1 MPDAPTMA
9 EAGVPDQVSDTL
21 QFVLA
26 PSGTPPDIIAL
37 LHREIVAIVALPAT
51 QAQFA
56 SLGFDSLANTQA
68 EAAVQ
73 IKDEVAKWAKVIHD
87 ANIKIE

>member
-1 MPDAPTMA
+1 MA

-26 PSGTPPDIIAL
+26 PSGTPRDIVAR
-37 LHREIVAIVALPAT
+37 LHREIVAIVALPET

-56 SLGFDSLANTQA
+56 SLGFDSLANTPA

-73 IKDEVAKWAKVIHD
+73 IKQEITKWAAVIRD
-87 ANIKIE
+87 AHLKIE